1 MPEHRITCGRF
12 WIRYKEDW
20 VKITVR
26 ENHPVNVFEGG
37 QTEEGW
43 FRSIETYYFTEE
55 GIMMEWDS
63 SEQDCDG
70 RLDRGGQLF
79 CPFNQL
85 QSYFPDDEAH
95 DAPFDAIPTP
105 NWKKLEQRQR
115 DHAAEA
121 MNY

>member
-1 MPEHRITCGRF
+1 MSKHRITCGRF

-26 ENHPVNVFEGG
+26 EGITVNIYEGG

-43 FRSIETYYFTEE
+43 FRCIETYYFTEN
-55 GIMMEWDS
+55 GIMQEWDS
-63 SEQDCDG
+63 SERDCDG
-70 RLDRGGQLF
+70 RMDRGGQLF
-79 CPFNQL
+79 CPFNEL
-85 QSYFPDDEAH
+85 QSYRPNLEKEEVS
-95 DAPFDAIPTP
+95 TP
-105 NWKKLEQRQR
+105 NWLSVEQHQR